1 MKKTLL
7 ELLKAELV
15 GETAPEGWYTIAEL
29 MQKTGAGRKSVEN
42 FVARKKWEVR
52 KFRTQTNDG
61 KFLNAN
67 HYHTGK
73 L

>member
-7 ELLKAELV
+7 ELLKAELI

-29 MQKTGAGRKSVEN
+29 MQKTGAGRKSLEN
-42 FVARKKWEVR
+42 LVVRKKWEMR
-52 KFRTQTNDG
+52 KFRTQTIDG
-61 KFLNAN
+61 KSLNAN
-67 HYHTGK
+67 HYHVGK

>member
-7 ELLKAELV
+7 ELLKAELI
-15 GETAPEGWYTIAEL
+15 GEVAPEGWYTITEL
-29 MQKTGAGRKSVEN
+29 MAKTGAGRTAIKTLLN
-42 FVARKKWEVR
+42 RKKWEMR
-52 KFRTQTNDG
+52 KFRTHTTDG
-61 KFLNAN
+61 RSLNVS